1 MFPPE
6 KEAVAAISAAEEDLE
21 QSVDG
26 VRSFDDNAI
35 FATPSVTSSA
45 LARRTK
51 QAWLKFSSSIRFQ
64 PKAANL
70 FSMSG
75 VKILSY

>member
-6 KEAVAAISAAEEDLE
+6 KESAAAEEEELE

-26 VRSFDDNAI
+26 GRALDDASV

-51 QAWLKFSSSIRFQ
+51 QARSKF
-64 PKAANL
+64 P
-70 FSMSG
+70 
-75 VKILSY
+75 

>member
-6 KEAVAAISAAEEDLE
+6 KESAVAIIATAEEELE

-26 VRSFDDNAI
+26 VRSFDDASV

-51 QAWLKFSSSIRFQ
+51 QAWLKFSCFLRTSKF
-64 PKAANL
+64 
-70 FSMSG
+70 
-75 VKILSY
+75 

>member
-6 KEAVAAISAAEEDLE
+6 KESAAAEEEEELE

-26 VRSFDDNAI
+26 GRALDDASV

-51 QAWLKFSSSIRFQ
+51 QAWSKF
-64 PKAANL
+64 PYALA
-70 FSMSG
+70 
-75 VKILSY
+75 

>member
-6 KEAVAAISAAEEDLE
+6 KESAADIAPAAEEELE

-26 VRSFDDNAI
+26 VRSFDDASV

-51 QAWLKFSSSIRFQ
+51 QAWFKLYC
-64 PKAANL
+64 
-70 FSMSG
+70 
-75 VKILSY
+75 ILVCV

>member
-6 KEAVAAISAAEEDLE
+6 KESAADIAAAEEELE

-26 VRSFDDNAI
+26 VRSFDDASV

-45 LARRTK
+45 LARRTR
-51 QAWLKFSSSIRFQ
+51 QAWLTFSRFQ
-64 PKAANL
+64 L
-70 FSMSG
+70 
-75 VKILSY
+75 ILATLSSFKC

>member
-6 KEAVAAISAAEEDLE
+6 KESAAAIAAAEEELE

-26 VRSFDDNAI
+26 VRSFDDASA

-51 QAWLKFSSSIRFQ
+51 QAWLTFSRFQ
-64 PKAANL
+64 L
-70 FSMSG
+70 
-75 VKILSY
+75 ILATLSSFKC

>member
-6 KEAVAAISAAEEDLE
+6 KESAAAIIATAEEELE

-26 VRSFDDNAI
+26 VRSFDDASA

-51 QAWLKFSSSIRFQ
+51 QAWLTFSRFQ
-64 PKAANL
+64 L
-70 FSMSG
+70 
-75 VKILSY
+75 ILATLSSFKC

>member
-6 KEAVAAISAAEEDLE
+6 KESAAEEEEELE

-26 VRSFDDNAI
+26 GRAFDDASV

-51 QAWLKFSSSIRFQ
+51 QARSNSLNSSAWLLLKPAIKSRQ
-64 PKAANL
+64 
-70 FSMSG
+70 
-75 VKILSY
+75 